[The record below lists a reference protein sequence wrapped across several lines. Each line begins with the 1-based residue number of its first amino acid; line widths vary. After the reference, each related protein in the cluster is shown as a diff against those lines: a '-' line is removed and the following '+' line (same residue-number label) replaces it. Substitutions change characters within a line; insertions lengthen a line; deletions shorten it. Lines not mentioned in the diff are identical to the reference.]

1 VGEIFLLSM
10 LAAFN
15 PTLLGATTLMLLL
28 ENPKLLM
35 FGYLLGAMLTSITLG
50 MVIVFAIPSA
60 GAVGTTQHSVS
71 PSVDIA
77 LGGLALI
84 IAFVLGTGRDHR
96 LSERR
101 HRRAEHK
108 DQPPRWQRQ
117 LSKGSA
123 RVTFVMGALLTLP
136 GASYVAG
143 LARIKHLDEPAAVK
157 VLLVLAFNLIM
168 LALIEIPLVCFV
180 LAPSWTPGA
189 IDRAKAWIG
198 RNARRIAVRGLTVI
212 GVLLVLKGVLGLLK

>member
-15 PTLLGATTLMLLL
+15 PTLLAATTLMLLL

-71 PSVDIA
+71 PAVDIA
-77 LGGLALI
+77 LGALALI
-84 IAFVLGTGRDHR
+84 VAFVLRTGRDHR

-101 HRRAEHK
+101 HHRAEHK
-108 DQPPRWQRQ
+108 AQPPRWQRE

-123 RVTFVMGALLTLP
+123 RITFVMGALLTLP
-136 GASYVAG
+136 GASYLAG
-143 LARIKHLDEPAAVK
+143 LSRIKHLGEPTTVK

-180 LAPSWTPGA
+180 VAPEWTPGA
-189 IDRAKAWIG
+189 IERVKASIG
-198 RNARRIAVRGLTVI
+198 RNARRIAVRVLIVI
-212 GVLLVLKGVLGLLK
+212 GVLLVVKGVIGLLK